1 MQAICLN
8 IGLLPVETADINE
21 SVIEESCR
29 FTCANL
35 PYADVVRILKA
46 GPPTRGQKR
55 LKYKLPDG
63 SQRDVY
69 SLILK
74 MLADNPPLVEMTLE
88 ELMNR
93 IQLNVPDQKI
103 MTQKI
108 REALRNWQKL
118 LDELGALYRVFE
130 WKDDII
136 HILDNLFLF
145 FIRWS
150 GI

>member
-1 MQAICLN
+1 
-8 IGLLPVETADINE
+8 
-21 SVIEESCR
+21 
-29 FTCANL
+29 
-35 PYADVVRILKA
+35 
-46 GPPTRGQKR
+46 
-55 LKYKLPDG
+55 
-63 SQRDVY
+63 
-69 SLILK
+69 
-74 MLADNPPLVEMTLE
+74 MLADNPPLVEMELE
-88 ELMNR
+88 ELMKR

-103 MTQKI
+103 TTQKI

>member
-1 MQAICLN
+1 
-8 IGLLPVETADINE
+8 
-21 SVIEESCR
+21 
-29 FTCANL
+29 
-35 PYADVVRILKA
+35 
-46 GPPTRGQKR
+46 
-55 LKYKLPDG
+55 
-63 SQRDVY
+63 
-69 SLILK
+69 
-74 MLADNPPLVEMTLE
+74 MTLE